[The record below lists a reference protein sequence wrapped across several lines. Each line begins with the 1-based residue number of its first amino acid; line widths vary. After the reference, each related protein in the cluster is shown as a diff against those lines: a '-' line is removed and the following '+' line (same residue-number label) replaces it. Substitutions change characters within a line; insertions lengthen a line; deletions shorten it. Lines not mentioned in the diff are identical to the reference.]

1 VQLSAADLRNECLD
15 LTSFEALCW
24 RLSLCALLIVLAIL
38 NRNLNLKNNK
48 MSGNLPTAL
57 SLLTSLLYV

>member
-1 VQLSAADLRNECLD
+1 MRNECLD
-15 LTSFEALCW
+15 LTSFETLCW
-24 RLSLCALLIVLAIL
+24 CLSLCALLIVLAIL